1 MSVNYYRFALNLG
14 LSCLLLMASSQLY
27 AQHYSHTYR
36 YTGDVEIDHIPDH
49 YEVLPAL
56 PDNLILRFTN
66 HVSLVK
72 LTVKTADKTIINI
85 DFRYDPVANRV
96 FIWPLPK
103 LPESPYYIVDWGVLD
118 PERKLMQGQFLFSA
132 GPDAQVPSTLVTEED
147 EEHIMV
153 PDYRLIDPLDYSPL
167 N

>member
-1 MSVNYYRFALNLG
+1 M
-14 LSCLLLMASSQLY
+14 
-27 AQHYSHTYR
+27 
-36 YTGDVEIDHIPDH
+36 
-49 YEVLPAL
+49 
-56 PDNLILRFTN
+56 
-66 HVSLVK
+66 
-72 LTVKTADKTIINI
+72 
-85 DFRYDPVANRV
+85 
-96 FIWPLPK
+96 
-103 LPESPYYIVDWGVLD
+103 DWGVLD